1 MTDCPNVT
9 MREMLPELVNDR
21 LAADARTQVE
31 AHIASCAECR
41 AEVELLRQVRAAAP
55 SPRIDAAR
63 IAANIAA
70 YRRPSVLVLA
80 ARSWPVRAA
89 AAVLLLVG
97 ANTVVR
103 QNLASGPDTIVA
115 MAAPEVAVGALADI
129 SEADLRALAAEFGTL
144 RAVTSV
150 EPEVVVPSV
159 GGGAGGGT

>member
-1 MTDCPNVT
+1 MSDCPNVT

-21 LAADARTQVE
+21 LAAGARAQVE

-41 AEVELLRQVRAAAP
+41 AERELLLQVKGAAP
-55 SPRIDAAR
+55 APRVDAAR

-70 YRRPSVLVLA
+70 YRRPSVLVLV
-80 ARSWPVRAA
+80 ARSWPARAA

-97 ANTVVR
+97 ANTVIK
-103 QNLASGPDTIVA
+103 QNAASGPDTIVA

-129 SEADLRALAAEFGTL
+129 SEADLRALATELGTL

-159 GGGAGGGT
+159 GGGARGGK